1 MIKFTPKL
9 DFTNLIDLD
18 IQRYHEIVAELS
30 KIDRERIEDE
40 LDTLSGIYG
49 YYYGLLARANRLLDG
64 AIQARDSY
72 RSAKKNELRKLPGKN
87 TVESLNDQLNADSD
101 AKQLDIEVADIQEIY
116 SLVKGICST
125 LENKKDMLV
134 QLSANK
140 RQEIKL
146 HG

>member
-1 MIKFTPKL
+1 MIKFVPKL
-9 DFTNLIDLD
+9 DFTNLIELD
-18 IQRYHEIVAELS
+18 IQQYHEIVLELS

-40 LDTLSGIYG
+40 LDVFPGVYG

-64 AIQARDSY
+64 STLARDSF
-72 RSAKKNELRKLPGKN
+72 RSAKKNELRKQPGKH
-87 TVESLNDQLNADSD
+87 TVESLNDQLNADLD

-125 LENKKDMLV
+125 LEHKKDMLV

>member
-1 MIKFTPKL
+1 MIKFAPKL
-9 DFTNLIDLD
+9 DFTNLLDLD
-18 IQRYHEIVAELS
+18 IQQYHEIVADLS

-49 YYYGLLARANRLLDG
+49 YYYGLMVRANRLLDG

-72 RSAKKNELRKLPGKN
+72 RSSRKNELRKLPSKN

-101 AKQLDIEVADIQEIY
+101 AKQLDIEVADIEEIY
-116 SLVKGICST
+116 GLVKGICST

-146 HG
+146 HS